1 MSLTYFLKL
10 LDQLKNPMHEVLLD
24 LEFISQIKKIYKHI
38 FIYKE
43 ETSEVIQNK
52 GLNLWICRT
61 QL

>member
-24 LEFISQIKKIYKHI
+24 LEFISQIKKIYNHI

-43 ETSEVIQNK
+43 ETSEVIQNE
-52 GLNLWICRT
+52 GLRLWIGRT

>member
-43 ETSEVIQNK
+43 ETSEVIQNEF
-52 GLNLWICRT
+52 
-61 QL
+61 